1 MNEHASPV
9 TDGVELAELFHRVAR
24 LMARRGCGGP
34 HGRHA
39 QARVLR
45 LLRERGPMRQ
55 GELLEMLDVRSASL
69 SELLA
74 KLERNGRIARERD
87 DRDRRGFVVRV
98 IDNPAETGGF
108 DAPGEPDESNE
119 SNESGMVAGGSEDP
133 GCSSF
138 AGLDEDERAQLRG
151 LLLKL
156 AATLEADPLRAGPR
170 GGHGRRHG
178 DGPRGLG
185 PGRGHGCGHGRH
197 GGRGGADL

>member
-39 QARVLR
+39 QVRVLR

-87 DRDRRGFVVRV
+87 DRDRRGFVVRA
-98 IDNPAETGGF
+98 IDHPAETGMF
-108 DAPGEPDESNE
+108 DAPDAPDESGMAAGE
-119 SNESGMVAGGSEDP
+119 SKDP
-133 GCSSF
+133 GCASF
-138 AGLDEDERAQLRG
+138 AGLNDDERAQLRG

-156 AATLEADPLRAGPR
+156 AATLEADPLRAGPH
-170 GGHGRRHG
+170 GGHGRLHG

-185 PGRGHGCGHGRH
+185 PGRGCGCGHGRH